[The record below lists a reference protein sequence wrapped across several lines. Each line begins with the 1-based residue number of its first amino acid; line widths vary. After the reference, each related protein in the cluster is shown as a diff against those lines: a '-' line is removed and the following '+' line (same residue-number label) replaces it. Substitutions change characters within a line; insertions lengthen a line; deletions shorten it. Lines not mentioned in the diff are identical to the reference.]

1 MSDQIILKGIISE
14 CIIGINDYERKNKQK
29 VIVDITIFH
38 DFLNLDDDIEKTVNY
53 SDIYKFAKKF
63 ISGTNYNLIETLGNN
78 LAKKII
84 SEFNIKKI
92 KIELFKPSVYEKDE
106 TVSIKLEREL
116 E

>member
-1 MSDQIILKGIISE
+1 MNDQIILKGIISE

-53 SDIYKFAKKF
+53 SDIYKFTKKF
-63 ISGTNYNLIETLGNN
+63 ISGTNYNLIETLGDN

-84 SEFNIKKI
+84 EEFNIKKI
-92 KIELFKPSVYEKDE
+92 RIELFKPSVYEKDE
-106 TVSIKLEREL
+106 AVSIKLERESK
-116 E
+116 

>member
-1 MSDQIILKGIISE
+1 MNDQIILKGIISE

-53 SDIYKFAKKF
+53 SDIYKFTKKF
-63 ISGTNYNLIETLGNN
+63 ISGTNYNLIETLGDN

-84 SEFNIKKI
+84 EEFNIKKI
-92 KIELFKPSVYEKDE
+92 RIELFKPSVYEEDE
-106 TVSIKLEREL
+106 AVSIKLERESK
-116 E
+116 

>member
-29 VIVDITIFH
+29 VIADITIFH
-38 DFLNLDDDIEKTVNY
+38 DFLNLDDDIEKTINY
-53 SDIYKFAKKF
+53 SDIYKFTKKF
-63 ISGTNYNLIETLGNN
+63 ISGTSYNLIETLGNN

-84 SEFNIKKI
+84 EEFNIKKI
-92 KIELFKPSVYEKDE
+92 KIELFKPTVYEKDE

-116 E
+116 K

>member
-53 SDIYKFAKKF
+53 SDIYKFTKKF

-78 LAKKII
+78 LAKKLIKK
-84 SEFNIKKI
+84 FNIKKI

-106 TVSIKLEREL
+106 TVSIKLEREI

>member
-53 SDIYKFAKKF
+53 SDIYKFTKKF
-63 ISGTNYNLIETLGNN
+63 ISGTNYNLIETLGDN

-84 SEFNIKKI
+84 KEFNIKKI

-106 TVSIKLEREL
+106 TVSIKLEREI

>member
-53 SDIYKFAKKF
+53 SDIYKFTKKF

-84 SEFNIKKI
+84 KEFNIKKI

-106 TVSIKLEREL
+106 TVSIKLEREI

>member
-53 SDIYKFAKKF
+53 SDIYKFTKKF
-63 ISGTNYNLIETLGNN
+63 ISGSNYNLIETLGDN

-84 SEFNIKKI
+84 EEFNIKKI
-92 KIELFKPSVYEKDE
+92 RIELFKPSVYEEDE
-106 TVSIKLEREL
+106 TVSIKLERESK
-116 E
+116 

>member
-1 MSDQIILKGIISE
+1 MNDQIILKGIKSE

-53 SDIYKFAKKF
+53 SDIYKFTKKF
-63 ISGTNYNLIETLGNN
+63 ISGTNYNLIETLGDN

-84 SEFNIKKI
+84 EEFNIKKI
-92 KIELFKPSVYEKDE
+92 RIELFKPSVYEKDE
-106 TVSIKLEREL
+106 AVSIKLERESK
-116 E
+116 

>member
-53 SDIYKFAKKF
+53 SDIYKFTKKF
-63 ISGTNYNLIETLGNN
+63 ISGTNYNLIETLGDN

-84 SEFNIKKI
+84 EEFNIKKI
-92 KIELFKPSVYEKDE
+92 RIELFKPSVYEEDE
-106 TVSIKLEREL
+106 AVSIKLERESK
-116 E
+116 

>member
-1 MSDQIILKGIISE
+1 MNDQIILKGIISE

-53 SDIYKFAKKF
+53 SDIYKFTKKF
-63 ISGTNYNLIETLGNN
+63 ISETNYNLIETLGDN

-84 SEFNIKKI
+84 EEFNIKKI
-92 KIELFKPSVYEKDE
+92 RIELFKPSVYEKDE
-106 TVSIKLEREL
+106 TVSIKLEREI

>member
-53 SDIYKFAKKF
+53 SDIYKFTKKF

-78 LAKKII
+78 FGKK
-84 SEFNIKKI
+84 NN
-92 KIELFKPSVYEKDE
+92 
-106 TVSIKLEREL
+106 
-116 E
+116 

>member
-53 SDIYKFAKKF
+53 SDIYKFTKKF
-63 ISGTNYNLIETLGNN
+63 ISGTNYNLIETLGDN

-84 SEFNIKKI
+84 EEFNIKKI
-92 KIELFKPSVYEKDE
+92 RIELFKPSVYEEDE
-106 TVSIKLEREL
+106 TVSIKLERESK
-116 E
+116 